1 MSRTIL
7 EVMNLKK
14 YYRQRAGVLSAVR
27 WREQFIPAVDGVSFY
42 LKEHETL
49 GLVGESGCGKT
60 TIGRTILR
68 LTPATSGRIVF
79 DGHDITAMSAREL
92 RPLRR
97 QMQMIFQD
105 LDAALNPKMRVR
117 DLLRE
122 AITVHHRLSDDE
134 VGRKT
139 GELLEQVNLKKSKLS
154 SFPRELSGGEKRR
167 VGIARTLAV
176 GAHFIVADEPT
187 SALDV
192 SIQALVV
199 NLLRDLQRQ
208 LGLSYLFISHD
219 LEVVQLVSHKVAV
232 MYLGKI
238 VEMGL
243 ADRIAGAARHPYTQ
257 ILWSAAATTSPVIF
271 HSGEPGREPSS
282 TLERD
287 LFGVRGPVAI
297 VGARIGRPGGLVEID
312 CRSGFELE
320 VAERIDTADQHGRR
334 LVLHAQV
341 LHVRRDVADRQADPT
356 SGRPIRLRAVE
367 AQRVVQRELAR
378 AQWRVNRRRVVH
390 VPDDRLPRTIHA
402 AGDDARAM
410 GQLPA
415 TVTAGQKLHAAV
427 LCRRIGE
434 REPRGDVHVRAQS
447 EIRGV
452 LMPGGDRRAFG
463 LLDEPRRGV
472 HEDIG
477 TDEILD
483 GVQDRRLSSERMHPG
498 QEDVRAGPVAR
509 IRPIGRERSAD
520 GLFERL
526 EFPAIGSC

>member
-14 YYRQRAGVLSAVR
+14 HYRQRAGILSAVR
-27 WREQFIPAVDGVSFY
+27 WRERVIPAVDGVSFY

-192 SIQALVV
+192 SIQAQVV

-232 MYLGKI
+232 MYLGRI

-257 ILWSAAATTSPVIF
+257 ILWSALVDRKSAEASRALPTTRRGAWGVFDFERPVRGCRF
-271 HSGEPGREPSS
+271 APRCPVYEANGRPAVCTDAGTEPE
-282 TLERD
+282 LRD
-287 LFGVRGPVAI
+287 LGGGHYVA
-297 VGARIGRPGGLVEID
+297 
-312 CRSGFELE
+312 C
-320 VAERIDTADQHGRR
+320 H
-334 LVLHAQV
+334 
-341 LHVRRDVADRQADPT
+341 
-356 SGRPIRLRAVE
+356 
-367 AQRVVQRELAR
+367 
-378 AQWRVNRRRVVH
+378 
-390 VPDDRLPRTIHA
+390 
-402 AGDDARAM
+402 
-410 GQLPA
+410 
-415 TVTAGQKLHAAV
+415 
-427 LCRRIGE
+427 
-434 REPRGDVHVRAQS
+434 
-447 EIRGV
+447 
-452 LMPGGDRRAFG
+452 
-463 LLDEPRRGV
+463 
-472 HEDIG
+472 
-477 TDEILD
+477 
-483 GVQDRRLSSERMHPG
+483 
-498 QEDVRAGPVAR
+498 
-509 IRPIGRERSAD
+509 
-520 GLFERL
+520 
-526 EFPAIGSC
+526 FPLW